1 MRPLHILVFVVIA
14 ACSKGTPA
22 NTARPAD
29 PVPMTEQSPTSASS
43 APQQARAVLASYE
56 RVRAQLAAD
65 DLKAAQDAARE
76 LHTSAES
83 AASAEASNT
92 HFTAIAGAAAKL
104 AASSDIKAARTSFG
118 EVSQHVVALI
128 ASDKSL
134 AEGQHVFECPMV
146 AGYNKWVQPSK
157 ELQNP
162 YMGKRMLT
170 CGGESSWQ

>member
-1 MRPLHILVFVVIA
+1 MKPVHIVVCFVFA
-14 ACSKGTPA
+14 ACSKGAPA

-29 PVPMTEQSPTSASS
+29 PVPMTEQSSTPDTG
-43 APQQARAVLASYE
+43 PQARSVLAAYE

-65 DLKAAQDAARE
+65 DLKGAQEVARE
-76 LHTSAES
+76 LDTSAQS
-83 AASAEASNT
+83 AARAAATNT
-92 HFTAIAGAAAKL
+92 HFTAIASAAAKV
-104 AASSDIKAARTSFG
+104 AASSDITAARASFG
-118 EVSQHVVALI
+118 EVSKHVVALI

-134 AEGQHVFECPMV
+134 AEGHHVFECPMV

-157 ELQNP
+157 DLQNP